1 MWPAAARKHAMS
13 LAQITA
19 WCDAR
24 FGPHAPLPDPRPD
37 LTIFPWMIMDSSD
50 AERDFGWRPK
60 TSIEALLDE
69 IASHAGQHPD
79 WLESS
84 GV

>member
-1 MWPAAARKHAMS
+1 
-13 LAQITA
+13 
-19 WCDAR
+19 
-24 FGPHAPLPDPRPD
+24 
-37 LTIFPWMIMDSSD
+37 MIMDSSD

-60 TSIEALLDE
+60 TSIEAVLDE
-69 IASHAGQHPD
+69 IADHAERHPD